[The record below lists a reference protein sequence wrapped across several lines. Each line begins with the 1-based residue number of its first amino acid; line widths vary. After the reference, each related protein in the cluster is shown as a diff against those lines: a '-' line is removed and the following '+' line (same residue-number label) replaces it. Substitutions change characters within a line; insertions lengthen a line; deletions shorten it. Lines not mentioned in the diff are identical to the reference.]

1 MVEIGKYNSLKV
13 IKDVEHG
20 LYLDG
25 EELGEVLIP
34 RKYVDENTKIDDYIE
49 VFVYYDT
56 EDRPIAT
63 TEQPYATI
71 GEFACLQVADMSKF
85 GAFLDWGLIKDLF
98 VPFREQKAKMQV
110 GGTYVVFIYL
120 DDESQRIVGSAKI
133 DQFLDNVPPEY
144 EIDQE
149 VDIMVASK
157 SDLGYTCIINGL
169 HKGIIYLNEIF
180 DDLYIGQQTKA
191 YIKKVREDDKID
203 LYFHKK
209 GLEGSQDL
217 SDIILDRLKQDGGS
231 INVSDKSASELIYQ
245 EFGVSKKQFKKA
257 VGHLY
262 KERLIK
268 IDRERISLL

>member
-1 MVEIGKYNSLKV
+1 MVEIGKYNSLRV

-25 EELGEVLIP
+25 GELGEVLIP
-34 RKYVDENTKIDDYIE
+34 RKYVNEETKIDDMIE

-63 TEQPYATI
+63 TEQPYATL
-71 GEFACLQVADMSKF
+71 GEFACLQVVDVNQF

-98 VPFREQKAKMQV
+98 VPFREQKAKMQKN
-110 GGTYVVFIYL
+110 GTYVVYIYQ
-120 DDESQRIVGSAKI
+120 DDETQRIVGSAKI
-133 DQFLDNVPPEY
+133 ENFLDNVPPEY
-144 EIDQE
+144 DIDQE
-149 VDIMVASK
+149 VDIMVASI
-157 SDLGYTCIINGL
+157 SDLGYTCIINNL
-169 HKGIIYLNEIF
+169 HKGIIYRNEIF
-180 DDLYIGQQTKA
+180 EDLYIGQQTKA

-209 GLEGSQDL
+209 GLKGSQDL
-217 SDIILDRLKQDGGS
+217 SDIILDRLKLNNGV
-231 INVSDKSASELIYQ
+231 INVSDKSDSELIYQ
-245 EFGVSKKQFKKA
+245 EFAVSKKQFKKA

-268 IDRERISLL
+268 IENEKITLL